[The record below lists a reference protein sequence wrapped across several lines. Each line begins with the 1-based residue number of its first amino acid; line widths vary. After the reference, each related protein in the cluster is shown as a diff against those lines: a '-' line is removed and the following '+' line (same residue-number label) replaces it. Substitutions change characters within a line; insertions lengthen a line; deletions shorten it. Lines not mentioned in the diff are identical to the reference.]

1 MNSRFTKSKNQGFI
15 DQEAIEEAL
24 RTMEQDDAY
33 YTESSYCANSTL
45 YPDNRMPFVAKHL
58 AYLKSHGS
66 VNPEQYISNL
76 KLMTRI
82 R

>member
-33 YTESSYCANSTL
+33 YTESYSPL
-45 YPDNRMPFVAKHL
+45 Y
-58 AYLKSHGS
+58 
-66 VNPEQYISNL
+66 
-76 KLMTRI
+76 
-82 R
+82 